1 MGEKIKACMEKNDIT
16 QTELAKAAGV
26 SEAFISYV
34 LDEKKMPR
42 SFINGQGNDVTEEFI
57 RWAKPLI
64 GGELPDFIHFN

>member
-34 LDEKKMPR
+34 LDEKKMPSVPVLKGLR
-42 SFINGQGNDVTEEFI
+42 RDWAL
-57 RWAKPLI
+57 RWTS
-64 GGELPDFIHFN
+64 